1 MSKDIIAGISVSGKF
16 AQFAVFEVRA
26 KGNKLIHI
34 EEFSN
39 DSGDDL
45 WFLEKILRPEKRF
58 LKKVNKVSVA
68 VDSGSIIL
76 HRFPIDTTLNQSE
89 QNDHIHW
96 ELSNFIPDY
105 QSKDYIYDLHP
116 LRINSRE
123 QIADVLAV
131 AVKREIIL
139 KIQEALA
146 SNKLELFIADTHFFG
161 AEQSLKIN
169 YPEIREKVVALIYAE
184 ENHLDV
190 GIEKGGK
197 LVAYGYGLNTSA
209 DLIRKIIAEE
219 IQDLVLNEIYCCG
232 PKMTSEII
240 HLLKNS
246 FEINTIYLNPFRF
259 VETSSVKNLNN
270 FNGRKHLY
278 AACTGV
284 ALRK

>member
-1 MSKDIIAGISVSGKF
+1 MSKNIIAGISVSGKF
-16 AQFAVFEVRA
+16 AQFAVFKVSDKE
-26 KGNKLIHI
+26 NKLIYI

-39 DSGDDL
+39 NSGDDL
-45 WFLEKILRPEKRF
+45 WFLEKIIHPGKRF
-58 LKKVNKVSVA
+58 LKKINKVSIA

-76 HRFPIDTTLNQSE
+76 HRFPIDTTLNQAE

-105 QSKDYIYDLHP
+105 QPKDYIYDLHP

-123 QIADVLAV
+123 QVADVLAV
-131 AVKREIIL
+131 VVKREIIF
-139 KIQEALA
+139 KIQEALE
-146 SNKLELFIADTHFFG
+146 SKKLKLHIADTSFFG

-169 YPEIREKVVALIYAE
+169 YPEIRDKVVALIYAE

-197 LVAYGYGLNTSA
+197 LIAYGYGLKTSA
-209 DLIRKIIAEE
+209 DSIRKIVAEE
-219 IQDLVLNEIYCCG
+219 IQELVLNEIYCCG

-246 FEINTIYLNPFRF
+246 FGINALYLDPFRF
-259 VETSSVKNLNN
+259 VKTSSIKNSNG